1 MSDTK
6 QLSRTTVCA
15 LFKIRAPIWN
25 GEAKKRMVG
34 LNRALIR
41 KHNEIHFT
49 YVRKSDGMQS
59 IPGAFYF
66 DGEQLNA
73 VDYEIQNVK
82 GTTLVLIPFSDLQL
96 LERV

>member
-1 MSDTK
+1 MMETK
-6 QLSRTTVCA
+6 QLSRTTPCA

-25 GEAKKRMVG
+25 GKTEKRVVG
-34 LNRALIR
+34 LNRQLIR

-49 YVRKSDGMQS
+49 YVRKSDNELS

-73 VDYEIQNVK
+73 VDYEIQNVR
-82 GTTLVLIPFSDLQL
+82 GTTLVLIPFMDLQA
-96 LERV
+96 LERI